1 MYNYIA
7 NISKS
12 TAVTHCLSCKF
23 FSQEKLNLILSKNDI
38 IEFYDL
44 TKEGLV
50 KNNFINIFGKI
61 EILLNIPSH
70 EKNKKDNLFI
80 LSEDLDFALLSFN
93 NNSNNIDTILS
104 GSVHEEIGR
113 KQDGVFYS
121 LDLMKNFLIIS
132 AFKNIFKL
140 ICVNNEMRIVEKY
153 HDFTIKYQYE
163 DIIFLA
169 PFSLN
174 YVFKDNI
181 EKHYKNILTFAVIK
195 TDIIDNTNNAT
206 TDTSSNE
213 LPQEISFETFQI
225 LVDANEYK
233 HYSYLWKNDL
243 LNTISIDTKD
253 NTKNDNA
260 YSAEDINLLQ
270 KIDLSEN
277 PTVSLMITHP
287 DGLIILF
294 FSNYVQYYKY
304 DQKKKKLLPKK
315 DKKISYEE
323 RKFTTY
329 TLIDEKNY
337 KYFVIDEYGNLFL
350 LVLILPFSEEKNKS
364 DLIFQFLGE
373 INYSTCLAY
382 LDNNYLFV
390 GSNKANSQL
399 VKIEKNENNFIN
411 VIENFDT
418 LAPISN
424 LTLVNKNIENEN
436 HVELITISGIEKNCC
451 VNMIKK
457 GIPAIFEDEV
467 EIKNIKNVFKVNLNK
482 NNNNIFTFIIT
493 TINNSIILDYDQN
506 SNKLSLNKQIKLNK
520 NDKILF
526 AKTIYNNTLL
536 LMISN
541 LSIFIYKINDNGNIE
556 QTQDKTLDNMK
567 QVRPLL
573 IKYNEKLNSLFVY
586 FNNKQ
591 FLVFKIDING
601 KICSKETLIDNIN
614 MSSFGVCKYFI
625 IYSEWDKNNLNI
637 FTINTKKIETMNI
650 VESSKDFAQITN
662 IEIIKKEGLRFV
674 LLSLSNGKLLYFKL
688 KEQFRNYNYYDFT
701 ENDFIFKRKF
711 NLTNENY
718 TIRKIQIKDNTDRK
732 YLFLDISTP
741 CLAFFN
747 KESIVLINLSIKLCK
762 DIIQLDKNKYLFIY
776 NNKIVFGS
784 LSNVQRQNITSKLYG
799 KQLYNIETISFYN
812 YNLNITNDI
821 HKGNDIN
828 TLKEKNKQ
836 KISNYLLIIEEEK
849 IDKNTTKTSL
859 VLSDVYLKEISRY
872 NFQNENE
879 ICTSFSEIEK
889 WNDLDTKLI
898 VAGTGI
904 SEYPNEE
911 PCMGYI
917 YLIEIDHKN
926 NYVMKKIKEIQT
938 KGGIYRIKALKNI
951 IYASIGNT
959 LFIYKIINNYETKK
973 LTESYEIKL
982 IRKCSFFTL
991 INDIYLYDF
1000 NPKSDDNLSQI
1011 KSYSNDNNE
1020 LNLTMSINKS
1030 AKKKNVIQME
1040 EEEDEFTNK
1049 INENSENEQ
1058 DEIKSEENKSK
1069 NEEDIQYI
1077 IISDL
1082 YRSIVLYSYDANNDK
1097 LNEICRDYNLTWV
1110 YSIIS
1115 QYKNNSLFISD
1126 IDGNIISLEKNIH
1139 PKSDQENFKFE
1150 RRAYF
1155 NLSER
1160 INSMVMTTV
1169 KNQKLFLLSCD
1180 NNKYDIIPEEN
1191 LDDDIPEEV
1200 KVTYYGTMEGSIG
1213 IIISLKKDVFDFL
1226 KGLECAIV
1234 KRMKNFGSFDYDKW
1248 RSFKDGFNI
1257 KKSTGFVEGN
1267 IVEDFLNYDDALK
1280 NEIIRQVNFPWDKSL
1295 SDVVNIIETLAK
1307 CH

>member
-44 TKEGLV
+44 TKEGLL

-93 NNSNNIDTILS
+93 NNSNIIDTILS

-213 LPQEISFETFQI
+213 LPQEICFETFQI

-482 NNNNIFTFIIT
+482 NNHNIITFIIT

-591 FLVFKIDING
+591 FLVFKIDITG

-1069 NEEDIQYI
+1069 NEEDIHYI

-1110 YSIIS
+1110 YSIS

-1191 LDDDIPEEV
+1191 IDDNIPEEV

>member
-93 NNSNNIDTILS
+93 NNSNNIDTILN

-304 DQKKKKLLPKK
+304 DQKKKKLLAKK

-482 NNNNIFTFIIT
+482 NNHNIITFIIT

-1069 NEEDIQYI
+1069 NEEDIHYI

-1110 YSIIS
+1110 YSIS

-1191 LDDDIPEEV
+1191 IDDNIPEEV

>member
-93 NNSNNIDTILS
+93 NNSNNIDTILN

-287 DGLIILF
+287 DGLVILF

-304 DQKKKKLLPKK
+304 DQKKKKLLAKK

-482 NNNNIFTFIIT
+482 NNHNIITFIIT

-1000 NPKSDDNLSQI
+1000 NPKSDDNLNQI

-1110 YSIIS
+1110 YSIS

-1191 LDDDIPEEV
+1191 IDDNIPEEV

>member
-93 NNSNNIDTILS
+93 NNSNNIDTILN

-541 LSIFIYKINDNGNIE
+541 LSIFIYNDNGNIE

-701 ENDFIFKRKF
+701 ENDFIFKRK
-711 NLTNENY
+711 
-718 TIRKIQIKDNTDRK
+718 I
-732 YLFLDISTP
+732 
-741 CLAFFN
+741 
-747 KESIVLINLSIKLCK
+747 
-762 DIIQLDKNKYLFIY
+762 FIFRY
-776 NNKIVFGS
+776 
-784 LSNVQRQNITSKLYG
+784 
-799 KQLYNIETISFYN
+799 
-812 YNLNITNDI
+812 
-821 HKGNDIN
+821 IN
-828 TLKEKNKQ
+828 TL
-836 KISNYLLIIEEEK
+836 S
-849 IDKNTTKTSL
+849 
-859 VLSDVYLKEISRY
+859 
-872 NFQNENE
+872 
-879 ICTSFSEIEK
+879 
-889 WNDLDTKLI
+889 
-898 VAGTGI
+898 
-904 SEYPNEE
+904 
-911 PCMGYI
+911 
-917 YLIEIDHKN
+917 
-926 NYVMKKIKEIQT
+926 
-938 KGGIYRIKALKNI
+938 
-951 IYASIGNT
+951 
-959 LFIYKIINNYETKK
+959 
-973 LTESYEIKL
+973 
-982 IRKCSFFTL
+982 SFF
-991 INDIYLYDF
+991 
-1000 NPKSDDNLSQI
+1000 Q
-1011 KSYSNDNNE
+1011 
-1020 LNLTMSINKS
+1020 
-1030 AKKKNVIQME
+1030 Q
-1040 EEEDEFTNK
+1040 
-1049 INENSENEQ
+1049 
-1058 DEIKSEENKSK
+1058 
-1069 NEEDIQYI
+1069 
-1077 IISDL
+1077 
-1082 YRSIVLYSYDANNDK
+1082 
-1097 LNEICRDYNLTWV
+1097 
-1110 YSIIS
+1110 
-1115 QYKNNSLFISD
+1115 
-1126 IDGNIISLEKNIH
+1126 
-1139 PKSDQENFKFE
+1139 
-1150 RRAYF
+1150 
-1155 NLSER
+1155 R
-1160 INSMVMTTV
+1160 INS
-1169 KNQKLFLLSCD
+1169 L
-1180 NNKYDIIPEEN
+1180 NKFEY
-1191 LDDDIPEEV
+1191 
-1200 KVTYYGTMEGSIG
+1200 
-1213 IIISLKKDVFDFL
+1213 
-1226 KGLECAIV
+1226 
-1234 KRMKNFGSFDYDKW
+1234 
-1248 RSFKDGFNI
+1248 
-1257 KKSTGFVEGN
+1257 
-1267 IVEDFLNYDDALK
+1267 
-1280 NEIIRQVNFPWDKSL
+1280 
-1295 SDVVNIIETLAK
+1295 
-1307 CH
+1307 

>member
-93 NNSNNIDTILS
+93 NNSNIIDTILS

-287 DGLIILF
+287 DGLVILF

-482 NNNNIFTFIIT
+482 NNHNIITFIIT

-591 FLVFKIDING
+591 FLVFKIDITG

-828 TLKEKNKQ
+828 ALKEKNKQ

-879 ICTSFSEIEK
+879 ICTSFNEIEK

-904 SEYPNEE
+904 SEYQNEE

-1110 YSIIS
+1110 YSIS

-1191 LDDDIPEEV
+1191 LDDNIPEEV

-1226 KGLECAIV
+1226 KGLESAIV

-1257 KKSTGFVEGN
+1257 KKSSGFVEGN

>member
-93 NNSNNIDTILS
+93 NNSNIIDTILS

-287 DGLIILF
+287 DGLVILF

-482 NNNNIFTFIIT
+482 NNHNIITFIIT

-828 TLKEKNKQ
+828 ALKEKNKQ

-1110 YSIIS
+1110 YSIS

-1191 LDDDIPEEV
+1191 LDDNIPEEV

-1257 KKSTGFVEGN
+1257 KKSSGFVEGN

>member
-287 DGLIILF
+287 DGLVILF

-482 NNNNIFTFIIT
+482 NNHNIITFIIT

-591 FLVFKIDING
+591 FLAFKIDING
-601 KICSKETLIDNIN
+601 KICSKETLIDSIN

-917 YLIEIDHKN
+917 HLIEIDHKN

-982 IRKCSFFTL
+982 IKKCSFFTL

-1011 KSYSNDNNE
+1011 KSYTNDNNE

-1110 YSIIS
+1110 YSIS

-1191 LDDDIPEEV
+1191 LDDNIPEEV

>member
-113 KQDGVFYS
+113 QQDGVFYS

-225 LVDANEYK
+225 LLDANEYK

-287 DGLIILF
+287 DGLVILF
-294 FSNYVQYYKY
+294 FANYVQYYKY

-482 NNNNIFTFIIT
+482 NNHNIITFIIT

-591 FLVFKIDING
+591 FLAFKIDING

-1110 YSIIS
+1110 YSIS

-1191 LDDDIPEEV
+1191 LDDNIPEEV

-1267 IVEDFLNYDDALK
+1267 IVEDFLNYDDAFK
-1280 NEIIRQVNFPWDKSL
+1280 NELIRQVNFPWDKSL

>member
-287 DGLIILF
+287 DGLVILF

-418 LAPISN
+418 LAPISY

-482 NNNNIFTFIIT
+482 NNHNIITFIIT

-573 IKYNEKLNSLFVY
+573 IKYKEKLNSLFVY

-812 YNLNITNDI
+812 YNLNIINDI

-828 TLKEKNKQ
+828 ALKEKNKQ

-1110 YSIIS
+1110 YSIS

-1191 LDDDIPEEV
+1191 IDDNIPEEV

>member
-61 EILLNIPSH
+61 EILLNVPSH

-482 NNNNIFTFIIT
+482 NNHNIITFIIT

-828 TLKEKNKQ
+828 ALKEKNKQ

-849 IDKNTTKTSL
+849 IDKNTTKTNL

-1110 YSIIS
+1110 YSIS

-1160 INSMVMTTV
+1160 INSMVMTSV

-1191 LDDDIPEEV
+1191 IDDNIPEEV

>member
-23 FSQEKLNLILSKNDI
+23 FSQEKLNLILSKTDI
-38 IEFYDL
+38 LEFYDL

-93 NNSNNIDTILS
+93 NNSNNIDTILN

-225 LVDANEYK
+225 LLDANEYK

-253 NTKNDNA
+253 NAKNDNA

-287 DGLIILF
+287 DGLVILF

-591 FLVFKIDING
+591 FLAFKIDING
-601 KICSKETLIDNIN
+601 KICSKETLIDSIN

-1011 KSYSNDNNE
+1011 KSYTNDNNE

-1110 YSIIS
+1110 YSIS

-1191 LDDDIPEEV
+1191 IDDNIPEEV

-1267 IVEDFLNYDDALK
+1267 IVEDFLNYDEALK

>member
-93 NNSNNIDTILS
+93 NNSNNIDTILN

-304 DQKKKKLLPKK
+304 DQKKKKLLAKK

-457 GIPAIFEDEV
+457 GIPAIFDDEI

-482 NNNNIFTFIIT
+482 NNHNIITFIIT

-1110 YSIIS
+1110 YSIS

-1191 LDDDIPEEV
+1191 IDDNIPEEV

>member
-44 TKEGLV
+44 SKEGLV

-225 LVDANEYK
+225 LLDANEYK

-253 NTKNDNA
+253 NAKNDNA

-457 GIPAIFEDEV
+457 GIPAIFDDEI

-482 NNNNIFTFIIT
+482 NNHNIITFIIT

-591 FLVFKIDING
+591 FLVFKIDITG

-879 ICTSFSEIEK
+879 ICTSFNEIEK

-1069 NEEDIQYI
+1069 NEEDIHYI

-1110 YSIIS
+1110 YSIS

-1191 LDDDIPEEV
+1191 LDDNIPEEV

>member
-12 TAVTHCLSCKF
+12 TAVTHCLSCNF

-38 IEFYDL
+38 LEFYDL
-44 TKEGLV
+44 TKEGLAR
-50 KNNFINIFGKI
+50 NTFINIFGKI
-61 EILLNIPSH
+61 EVLLSIPSH

-93 NNSNNIDTILS
+93 NNSNHIDTILS
-104 GSVHEEIGR
+104 GSVNEEIGR
-113 KQDGVFYS
+113 KNDGVLYS

-163 DIIFLA
+163 DILFLA

-174 YVFKDNI
+174 YFFKDNI
-181 EKHYKNILTFAVIK
+181 EKHYKNILSFAVIK
-195 TDIIDNTNNAT
+195 TDIIDNTNNT
-206 TDTSSNE
+206 ITDTSSNE

-243 LNTISIDTKD
+243 LNTINIDSNKS
-253 NTKNDNA
+253 TKNDNS
-260 YSAEDINLLQ
+260 YSAQDINLLQ

-287 DGLIILF
+287 DGLVILF
-294 FSNYVQYYKY
+294 FSNYIQYYKY

-315 DKKISYEE
+315 DKKISFEE

-329 TLIDEKNY
+329 TIIDEKNY

-350 LVLILPFSEEKNKS
+350 LVLILPFNEEKNKS

-411 VIENFDT
+411 VVENFNT

-424 LTLVNKNIENEN
+424 LTLVNKNMENEN

-457 GIPAIFEDEV
+457 GIPAIFEDEI
-467 EIKNIKNVFKVNLNK
+467 EIKNIKNVFKLNLNK
-482 NNNNIFTFIIT
+482 NNNSIITFVIT
-493 TINNSIILDYDQN
+493 TINYSIILDYDQN
-506 SNKLSLNKQIKLNK
+506 SNKLSLNEQIHIDK

-526 AKTIYNNTLL
+526 AQTIYNDSLL
-536 LMISN
+536 LIMTN
-541 LSIFIYKINDNGNIE
+541 FSIIIYSINENGNI
-556 QTQDKTLDNMK
+556 QLTHMKDLDNNNII
-567 QVRPLL
+567 RPLI
-573 IKYNEKLNSLFVY
+573 IKYNEKLNSLFGY

-591 FLVFKIDING
+591 FICFKIDING
-601 KICSKETLIDNIN
+601 KIGEMTKIFEDIS

-625 IYSEWDKNNLNI
+625 IYSQWDTNNLGI
-637 FTINTKKIETMNI
+637 YTINTKKNATMNI
-650 VESSKDFAQITN
+650 VESSKDFAQITA
-662 IEIIKKEGLRFV
+662 IEIIKKDGLRFV

-688 KEQFRNYNYYDFT
+688 KEQFRSYDYYDFT

-718 TIRKIQIKDNTDRK
+718 SLRKIHIKDNTDRK

-747 KESIVLINLSIKLCK
+747 KESIVLLNLSIKSCK
-762 DIIQLDKNKYLFIY
+762 DLIQLDKNKYLFIY

-784 LSNVQRQNITSKLYG
+784 LSDVQSQNITSKLYG
-799 KQLYNIETISFYN
+799 KQLYNIEAISFYN
-812 YNLNITNDI
+812 YNLNIVNDVN
-821 HKGNDIN
+821 KGNDMN
-828 TLKEKNKQ
+828 LLREKNKQ
-836 KISNYLLIIEEEK
+836 KISSYLLTIEEEK
-849 IDKNTTKTSL
+849 IDKNTVKTSL

-889 WNDLDTKLI
+889 SNDIDTKLI
-898 VAGTGI
+898 IAGTGI

-911 PCMGYI
+911 PNMGYI
-917 YLIEIDHKN
+917 YLIEIDYKN
-926 NYVMKKIKEIQT
+926 NYVMKKIKELQT
-938 KGGIYRIKALKNI
+938 KGGIYKIKAMKNI
-951 IYASIGNT
+951 IYTSIGNT
-959 LFIYKIINNYETKK
+959 LFIYKIINNFEAKK

-1000 NPKSDDNLSQI
+1000 NPKSEDNLI
-1011 KSYSNDNNE
+1011 KSNNDINNPNIS
-1020 LNLTMSINKS
+1020 LSINKS
-1030 AKKKNVIQME
+1030 AKKKSSIQM

-1049 INENSENEQ
+1049 LNEISENEQ

-1069 NEEDIQYI
+1069 SEEDIQYI

-1082 YRSIVLYSYDANNDK
+1082 YRSIVLYSYDVNSDK

-1110 YSIIS
+1110 YSIS
-1115 QYKNNSLFISD
+1115 QYKNNSLYLSD

-1160 INSMVMTTV
+1160 INSMVMTSV

-1191 LDDDIPEEV
+1191 LDENIPEDV
-1200 KVTYYGTMEGSIG
+1200 KVTYYGTMEGSVG
-1213 IIISLKKDVFDFL
+1213 VIISLKKEVFDFL
-1226 KGLECAIV
+1226 KGLEDAIV
-1234 KRMKNFGSFDYDKW
+1234 KRMNNFGSFDYDKW

-1257 KKSTGFVEGN
+1257 KKSEGFVDGT
-1267 IVEDFLNYDDALK
+1267 IVEDFLNYDDGLK
-1280 NEIIRQVNFPWDKSL
+1280 MGIINQINFPWDKSL

>member
-23 FSQEKLNLILSKNDI
+23 FSQEKLNLILSKIDI

-93 NNSNNIDTILS
+93 NNSNNIDTILN

-225 LVDANEYK
+225 LLDANEYK

-253 NTKNDNA
+253 NAKNDNA

-287 DGLIILF
+287 DGLVILF

-482 NNNNIFTFIIT
+482 NNHNIITFIIT

-591 FLVFKIDING
+591 FLAFKIDING
-601 KICSKETLIDNIN
+601 KICSKETLIDSIN

-812 YNLNITNDI
+812 YNLNIANDI

-1011 KSYSNDNNE
+1011 KSYTNDNNE

-1110 YSIIS
+1110 YSIS

-1150 RRAYF
+1150 RRAFF

-1191 LDDDIPEEV
+1191 LDDNIPEEV

>member
-93 NNSNNIDTILS
+93 NNSNNIDTILN

-253 NTKNDNA
+253 NAKNDNA

-287 DGLIILF
+287 DGLVILF

-482 NNNNIFTFIIT
+482 NNHNIITFIIT

-591 FLVFKIDING
+591 FLVFKIDITG
-601 KICSKETLIDNIN
+601 KICSKETLIDSIN

-1110 YSIIS
+1110 YSIS

-1191 LDDDIPEEV
+1191 LDDNIPEEV

>member
-287 DGLIILF
+287 DGLVILF

-482 NNNNIFTFIIT
+482 NNHNIITFIIT

-1110 YSIIS
+1110 YSIS

-1160 INSMVMTTV
+1160 INSMVMTSV

-1191 LDDDIPEEV
+1191 IDDNIPEEV

>member
-93 NNSNNIDTILS
+93 NNSNIIDTILS

-225 LVDANEYK
+225 LLDANEYK

-253 NTKNDNA
+253 NAKNDNA

-1110 YSIIS
+1110 YSIS

-1191 LDDDIPEEV
+1191 LDDNIPEEV

>member
-93 NNSNNIDTILS
+93 NNSNIIDTILS

-253 NTKNDNA
+253 NAKNDNA

-304 DQKKKKLLPKK
+304 DQKKKKLLTKK

-424 LTLVNKNIENEN
+424 LTLVNQNIENEN

-457 GIPAIFEDEV
+457 GIPAIFDDEI

-482 NNNNIFTFIIT
+482 NNHNIITFIIT

-591 FLVFKIDING
+591 FLVFKIDITG

-812 YNLNITNDI
+812 YNLNIANDI

-917 YLIEIDHKN
+917 YLIEIEHKN

-1110 YSIIS
+1110 YSIS

-1191 LDDDIPEEV
+1191 LDDNIPEEL

-1257 KKSTGFVEGN
+1257 KKSSGFVEGN

-1280 NEIIRQVNFPWDKSL
+1280 NEIIRQVNFPWDKSF

>member
-93 NNSNNIDTILS
+93 NNSNNIDTILN

-904 SEYPNEE
+904 SEYQNEE

-926 NYVMKKIKEIQT
+926 NYVMKKKKEIQT

-1069 NEEDIQYI
+1069 NEEDILYI

-1110 YSIIS
+1110 YSIS

-1191 LDDDIPEEV
+1191 LDDNIPEEV

>member
-93 NNSNNIDTILS
+93 NNSNNIDTILN

-287 DGLIILF
+287 DGLVILF

-482 NNNNIFTFIIT
+482 NNHNIITFIIT

-718 TIRKIQIKDNTDRK
+718 SIRKIQIKDNTDRK

-828 TLKEKNKQ
+828 ALKEKNKQ

-1110 YSIIS
+1110 YSIS

-1191 LDDDIPEEV
+1191 LDDNIPEEV

>member
-12 TAVTHCLSCKF
+12 TAVTHCLSCNF

-287 DGLIILF
+287 DGLVILF

-828 TLKEKNKQ
+828 ALKEKNKQ

-1110 YSIIS
+1110 YSIS

-1191 LDDDIPEEV
+1191 IDDNIPEEV

>member
-93 NNSNNIDTILS
+93 NNSNNIDTILN

-225 LVDANEYK
+225 LLDANEYK

-253 NTKNDNA
+253 NAKNDNA

-287 DGLIILF
+287 DGLVILF

-482 NNNNIFTFIIT
+482 NNHNIITFIIT

-601 KICSKETLIDNIN
+601 KICSKETLIDSIN

-926 NYVMKKIKEIQT
+926 NYVMKKIKEIQI

-1110 YSIIS
+1110 YSIS

-1191 LDDDIPEEV
+1191 IDDNIPEEV

>member
-38 IEFYDL
+38 IEFYEL

-225 LVDANEYK
+225 LVDPNDYK

-253 NTKNDNA
+253 NSKNDNS

-287 DGLIILF
+287 DGLVILF

-482 NNNNIFTFIIT
+482 NNHNIITFIIT

-889 WNDLDTKLI
+889 WNHLDTKLI

-1110 YSIIS
+1110 YSIS

-1191 LDDDIPEEV
+1191 IDDNIPEEV

>member
-93 NNSNNIDTILS
+93 NNSNNIDTILN

-287 DGLIILF
+287 DGLVILF

-382 LDNNYLFV
+382 LDNNYLFI

-482 NNNNIFTFIIT
+482 NNHNIITFIIT

-541 LSIFIYKINDNGNIE
+541 LSIFIYKINDKGNIE

-567 QVRPLL
+567 RVRPLL

-601 KICSKETLIDNIN
+601 KICSKETLIDSIN

-718 TIRKIQIKDNTDRK
+718 IIRKIQIKDNTDRK

-904 SEYPNEE
+904 SEYQNEE

-1110 YSIIS
+1110 YSIS

-1191 LDDDIPEEV
+1191 IDDNIPEEV

>member
-93 NNSNNIDTILS
+93 NNSNNIDTILN

-287 DGLIILF
+287 DGLVILF

-304 DQKKKKLLPKK
+304 DQKKKKLLAKK

-482 NNNNIFTFIIT
+482 NNHNIITFIIT

-1011 KSYSNDNNE
+1011 KSYTNDNNE

-1069 NEEDIQYI
+1069 NEEDILYI

-1110 YSIIS
+1110 YSIS

-1169 KNQKLFLLSCD
+1169 KNQKLFLSSCD

-1191 LDDDIPEEV
+1191 IDDNIPEEV

>member
-304 DQKKKKLLPKK
+304 DQKKKKLLAKK

-482 NNNNIFTFIIT
+482 NNHNIITFIIT

-541 LSIFIYKINDNGNIE
+541 LSIFIYKINDKGNIE

-567 QVRPLL
+567 RVRPLL

-601 KICSKETLIDNIN
+601 KICSKETLIDSIN

-718 TIRKIQIKDNTDRK
+718 SIRKIQIKDNTDRK

-904 SEYPNEE
+904 SEYQNEE

-1110 YSIIS
+1110 YSIS

-1191 LDDDIPEEV
+1191 IDDNIPEEV

>member
-287 DGLIILF
+287 DGLVILF

-482 NNNNIFTFIIT
+482 NNNNIITFIIT

-591 FLVFKIDING
+591 FLIFKIDITG

-828 TLKEKNKQ
+828 ALKEKNKQ

-904 SEYPNEE
+904 SEYQNEE

-1011 KSYSNDNNE
+1011 KSYTNDNNE

-1110 YSIIS
+1110 YSIS

-1191 LDDDIPEEV
+1191 IDDNIPEEV

>member
-457 GIPAIFEDEV
+457 GIPAIFDDEI

-482 NNNNIFTFIIT
+482 NNHNIITFIIT

-812 YNLNITNDI
+812 YNLNIANDI

-1110 YSIIS
+1110 YSIS

-1191 LDDDIPEEV
+1191 IDDNIPEEV